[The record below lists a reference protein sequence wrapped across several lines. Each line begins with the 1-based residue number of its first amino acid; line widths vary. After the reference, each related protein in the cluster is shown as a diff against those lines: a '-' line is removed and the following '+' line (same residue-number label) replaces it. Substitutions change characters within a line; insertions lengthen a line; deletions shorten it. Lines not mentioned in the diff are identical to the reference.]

1 MADCRITHIRKP
13 DRFSRHEHI
22 THVGNLVTA
31 SWIWPR
37 ENIIDSIARGI
48 NTFFVLDPNSGK
60 RSEVGVMRPQDGRS
74 PYLQTHADGRWNDNL
89 LSLPQ
94 C

>member
-13 DRFSRHEHI
+13 DRFSPHEHI
-22 THVGNLVTA
+22 TDVGNPSA
-31 SWIWPR
+31 GWIWTVKQVV
-37 ENIIDSIARGI
+37 ESIDAGT
-48 NTFFVLDPNSGK
+48 NTFYVLDSFTNK
-60 RSEVGVMRPQDGRS
+60 RSNVGVVRQMGKFPFLR
-74 PYLQTHADGRWNDNL
+74 THADGFWNDNL